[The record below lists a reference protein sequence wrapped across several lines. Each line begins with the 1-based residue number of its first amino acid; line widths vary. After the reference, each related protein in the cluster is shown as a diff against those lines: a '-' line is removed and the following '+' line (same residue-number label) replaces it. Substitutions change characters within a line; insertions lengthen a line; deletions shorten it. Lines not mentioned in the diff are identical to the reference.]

1 MTLKQ
6 KVYEVIF
13 EADTPKGRLFDVALL
28 VVILLSIALVMLES
42 VPSIN
47 ADHREALRLLE
58 WVITILFSA
67 EYLLRILVVQR
78 PSKYI
83 FSFYGI
89 IDFLA
94 VLPSYLTLFFVG
106 SQSLV
111 VIRAI
116 RLIRV
121 FRILKLNRYT
131 AAGNNLRHA
140 LSQSR
145 EKIFVFLFFVLNI
158 IVIVGTLMYLIEG
171 PEHGFTSI
179 PTSIYWTIV
188 TMTTVGYGDISPQ
201 TPTGQMLASALMI
214 AGYAII
220 AVPTGIVT
228 AEMVR
233 SSSKSNTQVCSHCL
247 HDQHENDAI
256 FCKKCGKRL
265 N

>member
-13 EADTPKGRLFDVALL
+13 EADTPKGKLFDVVLL

-47 ADHREALRLLE
+47 ADHREALRLME
-58 WVITILFSA
+58 WIITILFSA

-121 FRILKLNRYT
+121 FRILHVPAKQCLKRWSHSWENSW
-131 AAGNNLRHA
+131 AGNAR
-140 LSQSR
+140 
-145 EKIFVFLFFVLNI
+145 
-158 IVIVGTLMYLIEG
+158 
-171 PEHGFTSI
+171 
-179 PTSIYWTIV
+179 
-188 TMTTVGYGDISPQ
+188 
-201 TPTGQMLASALMI
+201 
-214 AGYAII
+214 
-220 AVPTGIVT
+220 
-228 AEMVR
+228 
-233 SSSKSNTQVCSHCL
+233 
-247 HDQHENDAI
+247 
-256 FCKKCGKRL
+256 
-265 N
+265 